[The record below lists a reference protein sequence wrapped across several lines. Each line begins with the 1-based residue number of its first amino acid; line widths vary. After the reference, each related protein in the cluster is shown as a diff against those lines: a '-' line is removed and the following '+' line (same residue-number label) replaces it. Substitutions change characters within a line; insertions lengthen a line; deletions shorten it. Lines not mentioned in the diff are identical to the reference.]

1 MKIKRRSKMI
11 GSRGEMKVF
20 SGTSNL
26 QLAKKI
32 CEYMR
37 VPLANVEIS
46 RFSDGETKVS
56 IGETVRGYEV
66 FVIQSTSSPVN
77 DNLMQL
83 LIMIDAF
90 KRASS
95 ASIAVVV
102 PYYGYARQDRKARGR
117 DPISAKLVANL
128 LVAAGADRI
137 LTMDLH
143 APQIQG
149 FFDIPLDNL
158 QGFPVFVN
166 YFKQLNCCADEWI
179 VVSPDV
185 GGVKRA
191 RKFAEKL
198 SLDLAILDKRR
209 PVDNVA
215 EVVNIIGHV
224 KGKNAIIVDDIIDTG
239 GSILEAERILKGHG
253 VKAVYV
259 CATHAIL
266 SGDAKRK
273 LSASSID
280 KVVIT
285 DTIHQDSLPDKF
297 VALSVANIFGEAMLR
312 IQKNLSVSALFK

>member
-1 MKIKRRSKMI
+1 MI

-20 SGTSNL
+20 SGTSNP
-26 QLAKKI
+26 QLAKEI

-37 VPLANVEIS
+37 VPLANVELS

-56 IGETVRGYEV
+56 VGETVRGYEI
-66 FVIQSTSSPVN
+66 FVIQSTSPPVN

-90 KRASS
+90 KRASA
-95 ASIAVVV
+95 ASVAVVI

-117 DPISAKLVANL
+117 DPITAKLVANL

-158 QGFPVFVN
+158 QGFPVFVD
-166 YFKQLNCCADEWI
+166 YFKQFNPEADEWI
-179 VVSPDV
+179 IVSPDV

-198 SLDLAILDKRR
+198 SLNLAILDKRR

-224 KGKNAIIVDDIIDTG
+224 EGKNAIVVDDIIDTG
-239 GSILEAERILKGHG
+239 GSILEADRILREHG
-253 VKAVYV
+253 VKRVYV

-266 SGDAKRK
+266 SGDAKEK
-273 LSASSID
+273 LSKSDID
-280 KVVIT
+280 KIIIT
-285 DTIHQDSLPDKF
+285 DTIHQSSLPDKF
-297 VALSVANIFGEAMLR
+297 VVLSVADMFGEAILR